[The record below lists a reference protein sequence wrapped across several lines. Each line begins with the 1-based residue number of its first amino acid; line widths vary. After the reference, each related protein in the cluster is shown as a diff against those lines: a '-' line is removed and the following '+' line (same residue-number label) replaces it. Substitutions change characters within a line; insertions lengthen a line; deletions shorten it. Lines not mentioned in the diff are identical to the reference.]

1 MFLLKKI
8 IAAFVLPPGCLVVG
22 LAGVAVY
29 LRKRSRPAAIFC
41 AAMGVLTWVGATKA
55 FSDALMGRLES
66 AYTAPAKP
74 DGDIIVVL
82 GGGARTS
89 SGYSASEALSQASL
103 ERASTAAHLQK
114 KTGLPVLIT
123 GGAPAS
129 AQAESVLM
137 ARYLEETGVPH
148 KSIITEEASRNTFE
162 NAEFSLKICE
172 EKGYKRVILVTS
184 AYHMPRAVLLFRKA
198 GGEVTPFPVAKRVAP
213 GGYRSVR
220 DYLPGN
226 DGDVSKA
233 LNEYLGLLTYKFYYS
248 FQGTKKGKM

>member
-8 IAAFVLPPGCLVVG
+8 IVAFVLPPGCLVVG

-29 LRKRSRPAAIFC
+29 LRKRSRPAALFC
-41 AAMGVLTWVGATKA
+41 AAMGVLTWVGSTKA

-66 AYTAPAKP
+66 TYTAPAKP
-74 DGDIIVVL
+74 EGDIIVVL

-89 SGYSASEALSQASL
+89 SGYSASEALSPASL
-103 ERASTAAHLQK
+103 ERASAAAQLQK

-123 GGAPAS
+123 GGASAPAE
-129 AQAESVLM
+129 AEAVIM
-137 ARYLEETGVPH
+137 ARYLEETGVPR
-148 KSIITEEASRNTFE
+148 KAILTEEASRNTFE
-162 NAEFSLKICE
+162 NAEFSLKICG
-172 EKGYKRVILVTS
+172 EKGYKKVILVTS

-198 GGEVTPFPVAKRVAP
+198 GAEVVPFPVAKRVNS

-226 DGDVSKA
+226 DGDVSRA

-248 FQGTKKGKM
+248 YEGEKKGKI